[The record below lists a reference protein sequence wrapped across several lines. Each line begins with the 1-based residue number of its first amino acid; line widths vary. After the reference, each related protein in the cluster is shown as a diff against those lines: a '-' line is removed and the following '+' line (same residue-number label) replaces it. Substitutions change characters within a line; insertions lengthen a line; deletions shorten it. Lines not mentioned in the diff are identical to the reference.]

1 MRMLWT
7 QVNAV
12 FTRLLGVPRLPFK
25 NRTMKEIKPRHIV
38 VYAIVTYALA
48 TAYVLFTLN
57 QPQPL
62 PFQ

>member
-1 MRMLWT
+1 MLWT

-38 VYAIVTYALA
+38 AYIIVTMALA
-48 TAYVLFTLN
+48 TAHILFILN
-57 QPQPL
+57 QPQPT
-62 PFQ
+62 F